1 MGEGEK
7 TALGSGHRDR
17 DGTQVVV
24 GHALAGGDDP
34 GWGGKKV
41 SLLVVG
47 ILFH

>member
-1 MGEGEK
+1 
-7 TALGSGHRDR
+7 
-17 DGTQVVV
+17 
-24 GHALAGGDDP
+24 LAGGDDP